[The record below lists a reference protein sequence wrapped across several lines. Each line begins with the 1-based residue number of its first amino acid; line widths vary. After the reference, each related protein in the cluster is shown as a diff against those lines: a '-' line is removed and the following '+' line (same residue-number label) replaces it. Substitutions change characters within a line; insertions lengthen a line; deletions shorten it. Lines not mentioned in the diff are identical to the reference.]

1 MLTLPVTSLLE
12 GCTSLRTVQ
21 AVRDG
26 GMLRIPLSEFA
37 SFSAM
42 IVEDAGLP
50 APVFVSHFEGNYSAV
65 LMQCTHKRC
74 TVQPVGRALVCPCH
88 GSEYELNGIVV
99 KKPAERNLIAF
110 PVSIERNHLVIRAG
124 ES

>member
-1 MLTLPVTSLLE
+1 MLTLPVTSLL
-12 GCTSLRTVQ
+12 GSCTSLRTVQ

-37 SFSAM
+37 SSSTM
-42 IVEDAGLP
+42 IVEDAELP
-50 APVFVSHFEGNYSAV
+50 APVFVSHSEGKYSAV

-74 TVQPVGRALVCPCH
+74 TVQPVGHTLVCPCH
-88 GSEYELNGIVV
+88 GSEYELDGMVV
-99 KKPAERNLIAF
+99 KKPAERSLLAY
-110 PVSIERNHLVIRAG
+110 PVTVEFDHLVIRTG